1 MRTLH
6 AALWWGSP
14 PFKIC
19 LCFYLRP
26 GLGSRASPGP
36 RGPPQPDHK
45 SGGEL
50 QASLG
55 EAGAQAPGAREEV
68 ARKDLYQRGCGEL
81 APHQVA
87 SCEACGITGK
97 GSARL
102 KCQGHRSRRAVGA
115 EMWVTAAE
123 ALGMLG
129 GVLGPGPALA
139 CRSVPTTRHRP
150 TASPGEGRSCW

>member
-19 LCFYLRP
+19 LCSYLRP
-26 GLGSRASPGP
+26 GLGSWALPGP
-36 RGPPQPDHK
+36 RRPPQPGHR

-55 EAGAQAPGAREEV
+55 EVGAQALSAHKEA
-68 ARKDLYQRGCGEL
+68 ARKDLCRRGCREL
-81 APHQVA
+81 APHQLA
-87 SCEACGITGK
+87 SCEAGGITGK

-102 KCQGHRSRRAVGA
+102 KCQGHRSRRAGGV
-115 EMWVTAAE
+115 EMWVMAAE
-123 ALGMLG
+123 APGMLG
-129 GVLGPGPALA
+129 GVPGSDPASA
-139 CRSVPTTRHRP
+139 
-150 TASPGEGRSCW
+150 

>member
-26 GLGSRASPGP
+26 GLGSWASPGP
-36 RGPPQPDHK
+36 RGPPQPGHG

-55 EAGAQAPGAREEV
+55 EVGARAPSAREEA
-68 ARKDLYQRGCGEL
+68 ARKDLGRRGCGEL
-81 APHQVA
+81 VPHELA
-87 SCEACGITGK
+87 SSEAGRITGK

-102 KCQGHRSRRAVGA
+102 KCQGHGSRQAVGA

-123 ALGMLG
+123 APGMLG
-129 GVLGPGPALA
+129 GVLGPGPSLGLT
-139 CRSVPTTRHRP
+139 VPTTRHRP
-150 TASPGEGRSCW
+150 AASSGKSRSCW